1 MLFRSKNLTLEQA
14 AKMTTIPKKSLD
26 DYMYQ
31 IKKGFSYRF
40 NFNEHAEDKIG
51 FLRDFVRR

>member
-1 MLFRSKNLTLEQA
+1 MKKNLTLEQA
-14 AKMTTIPKKSLD
+14 AKLTKIPKKSLD